1 MKNNLI
7 QIEKEQKENHCQAK
21 KEQKKLNMHTIIG
34 NQLILDNY
42 LLTDLKNKFR
52 DQEIEITLYLPKG
65 TLIKP
70 DASMK
75 IMIVLM
81 ELLLMESRFK

>member
-1 MKNNLI
+1 
-7 QIEKEQKENHCQAK
+7 
-21 KEQKKLNMHTIIG
+21 
-34 NQLILDNY
+34 LILDNY

-70 DASMK
+70 DASM
-75 IMIVLM
+75 
-81 ELLLMESRFK
+81 RNYDQY